1 MPTIQIFINTTRGD
15 IKRAFVKS
23 TAAATTDAN
32 PPALVVGN
40 KRDVEVYLVDDAGNY
55 DARSG
60 AVGYSMAFGAGPVG
74 AIPSGGTFTLS
85 DGTNATA
92 AIARNA
98 TAAQVQ
104 AALNAIDGG
113 AGPFG
118 QQVIVTTG
126 APGVYTVK
134 FSSTGAVANL
144 IGEGS
149 ELTPES
155 TVVVNQSIAGSATVK
170 ERQFIRLMR
179 EPVVY
184 TDAFTPITNGWSGTL
199 SANNARAIELMA
211 GKSIIATDLDVEL
224 TASGGVPETI
234 ARGQIAIANEVI
246 NPLTLDAEELAIA
259 LTIAAGD
266 ARYLQRSNDLSDLAS
281 ASAARGNL
289 GLSNVDNTSDASKP
303 VSTAQ
308 QAAIDLKA
316 DITALTAETDER
328 KAADNRR
335 AFSGGVATN
344 LKGTADDMLSQ
355 PMPSIGTGDFTLYW
369 EGKKLTQGGNFA
381 KSLFRGT
388 NGINDFSI
396 KIDITSGGSYSSG
409 AVTFDFVSGSKSTIY
424 CGAGYFESD
433 ATFKFTFDRDGVAS
447 VYKNGELG
455 GTVDISGNS
464 NIDLDFT
471 VAEWFNT
478 QHVDWIGRGLAIL
491 NTALTSTQAAEIYRD
506 GLQPWLAANPEYRK
520 AEEVYVSDF
529 SAGTDGFVFPTG
541 GTLSGNIDNIGGQN
555 DVLSFTVDSSTTNHR
570 FYRSSVFKKGYIY
583 RVRCR
588 IYNPSSNSFIQYVK
602 LSSGAN
608 ESESGY
614 IALQTDAWQQ
624 IDYVSASAHINTNN
638 RIYIEADNNNQPG
651 PGTGNGTDVIYIK
664 DVEITQVGALA
675 NLPLDDDSRQ
685 LKDISGNRN
694 DATASEAGVNHLIR
708 KDTHSF
714 RDDHADGTGGSYLIA
729 NADILA
735 ENEVITGVTMDGR
748 FYAATEAQDLTKR
761 RIKLVTSGSHIEI
774 KRSNGTTDDAANVT
788 THPASTT
795 DFAVNVLTQRI

>member
-15 IKRAFVKS
+15 IQRAFVKS
-23 TAAATTDAN
+23 AAAATVDAN

-40 KRDVEVYLVDDAGNY
+40 KRDVEIYLVDDAGNF

-118 QQVIVTTG
+118 KQVIVTTG
-126 APGVYTVK
+126 AQGVYTVK
-134 FSSTGAVANL
+134 FSSTGAVADL
-144 IGEGS
+144 IGEAS

-184 TDAFTPITNGWSGTL
+184 TDTFTPIANGWSGTL

-289 GLSNVDNTSDASKP
+289 GLSNVDNTSAASKP

-316 DITALTAETDER
+316 DITALTAETDARE
-328 KAADNRR
+328 AADNRR
-335 AFSGGVATN
+335 EFKGGVYFDGSVVSRAEITDLKLNEISATN
-344 LKGTADDMLSQ
+344 
-355 PMPSIGTGDFTLYW
+355 FTL
-369 EGKKLTQGGNFA
+369 F
-381 KSLFRGT
+381 
-388 NGINDFSI
+388 
-396 KIDITSGGSYSSG
+396 
-409 AVTFDFVSGSKSTIY
+409 
-424 CGAGYFESD
+424 
-433 ATFKFTFDRDGVAS
+433 FK
-447 VYKNGELG
+447 
-455 GTVDISGNS
+455 GTVDDVSHSSRYGNLLGRVKGVGSYVVGDFGLGYNKLNGGQVAFISATGSTTIVGTGPVLCPLNTPFEIACTVNPTTGQVVIYKDGAQVLDETLSGMDLSSTAPCLIFGNQS
-464 NIDLDFT
+464 AAAPTIYAHPTGT
-471 VAEWFNT
+471 VSD
-478 QHVDWIGRGLAIL
+478 VAIL
-491 NTALTSTQAAEIYRD
+491 NTALTSTQASEIYRD
-506 GLQPWLAANPEYRK
+506 GLQPWLAANPEYRQGSEIDL
-520 AEEVYVSDF
+520 ASGYDF
-529 SAGTDGFVFPTG
+529 TSGWLTAGTTTIDDANSFTSAAAG
-541 GTLSGNIDNIGGQN
+541 GINILNIGMVIGN
-555 DVLSFTVDSSTTNHR
+555 RYRIAIEASTT
-570 FYRSSVFKKGYIY
+570 SSSYSLRGWTD
-583 RVRCR
+583 
-588 IYNPSSNSFIQYVK
+588 
-602 LSSGAN
+602 
-608 ESESGY
+608 
-614 IALQTDAWQQ
+614 QT
-624 IDYVSASAHINTNN
+624 II
-638 RIYIEADNNNQPG
+638 
-651 PGTGNGTDVIYIK
+651 GTGNGSYEFTAFSTGIYIRNADTGTTDITK
-664 DVEITQVGALA
+664 LEITQVGALA

-694 DATASEAGVNHLIR
+694 DATASEAGVTHLIQQN
-708 KDTHSF
+708 THSF

-729 NADILA
+729 NSDILA

-748 FYAATEAQDLTKR
+748 FYAATGAQDLTKR
-761 RIKLVTSGSHIEI
+761 RIKLVTSGSHIEV
-774 KRSNGTTDDAANVT
+774 KRSDGTTDDAANVT